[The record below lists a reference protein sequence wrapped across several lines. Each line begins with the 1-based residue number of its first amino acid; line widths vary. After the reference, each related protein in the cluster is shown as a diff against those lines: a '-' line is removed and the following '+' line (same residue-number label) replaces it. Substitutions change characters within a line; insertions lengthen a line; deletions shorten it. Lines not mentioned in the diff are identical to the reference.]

1 MEHAQIRSLAK
12 ELRLL
17 GISHSLDRR
26 LNEANQE
33 GLSASEVLL
42 RILDDEKQ
50 YRRNL
55 ITKALETKAKFRR
68 DSLLENWDS
77 SIERGISK
85 TKLRELA
92 SLNIWTTKKNLILVG
107 PTGCGK
113 TQLSIALGRAA
124 CQQGLSVSF
133 MSVQQLLE
141 EAQSEKA
148 CGRYSKWSQKIKKID
163 VLILDDFALRPYTHN
178 EGVLLVELL
187 EDRYQKKIQIISS
200 QVDIDGWKTLF
211 EDPVIADALVDRL
224 KNPSE
229 RIQLLGGS
237 YREKL
242 GR

>member
-1 MEHAQIRSLAK
+1 MEYAQIKSLAQ
-12 ELRLL
+12 ELRLS
-17 GISHSLDRR
+17 GVCHSLDRR

-124 CQQGLSVSF
+124 CQQGLSVLF

-141 EAQSEKA
+141 EVQSEKA
-148 CGRYSKWSQKIKKID
+148 CGRYAKWSQKIKKID